1 MLLHIT
7 PQMVR
12 QESGYRIQIAIL
24 ATLSQDRV
32 RAPITSDMNHECDF
46 QHLTFA
52 GYRVPF
58 YIISPWTWRRNVFT
72 EHADHNSHILIVG
85 VLIIL

>member
-24 ATLSQDRV
+24 TTLSQGRV

-58 YIISPWTWRRNVFT
+58 YITSPWTRGGKVFT
-72 EHADHNSHILIVG
+72 EHADHNSHILFVEA
-85 VLIIL
+85 

>member
-1 MLLHIT
+1 
-7 PQMVR
+7 MVR

-32 RAPITSDMNHECDF
+32 KDPITPDMNHECDF
-46 QHLTFA
+46 YYLTFT

-58 YIISPWTWRRNVFT
+58 YIISPWTRSGNVST
-72 EHADHNSHILIVG
+72 EHADHNSHILFVG
-85 VLIIL
+85 T

>member
-1 MLLHIT
+1 MLLRIT
-7 PQMVR
+7 LQMV
-12 QESGYRIQIAIL
+12 QQDSGYRIQITIL

-58 YIISPWTWRRNVFT
+58 YITSPWTRCGNVFT
-72 EHADHNSHILIVG
+72 EHADHNSHILFVEA
-85 VLIIL
+85 